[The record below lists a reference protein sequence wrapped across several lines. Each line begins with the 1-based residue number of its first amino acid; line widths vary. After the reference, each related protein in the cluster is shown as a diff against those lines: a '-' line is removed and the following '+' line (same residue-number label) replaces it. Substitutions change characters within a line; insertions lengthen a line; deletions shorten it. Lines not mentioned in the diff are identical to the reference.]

1 MDYKAI
7 IDGLVE
13 QLAAIEHERWS
24 HWQKYMHSKATKQPD
39 GSMVVPAELVARW
52 EKQMSTDYA
61 DLSDGEKTERSG
73 SGREISAPDRQG
85 IAKAAGSLRA
95 ILAQRRSGASKR
107 FSSRRAARANR

>member
-7 IDGLVE
+7 INGLVE

-61 DLSDGEKTERSG
+61 DLSDGEKQS
-73 SGREISAPDRQG
+73 DRDQVE
-85 IAKAAGSLRA
+85 KYLSL
-95 ILAQRRSGASKR
+95 IVKELQKQRDR
-107 FSSRRAARANR
+107 

>member
-24 HWQKYMHSKATKQPD
+24 HWQKYMHGKATKQPD
-39 GSMVVPAELVARW
+39 GSMVVPAELVSRW

-61 DLSDGEKTERSG
+61 DLSDGAKQSDRDQVEKYLSLIVNELQKMR
-73 SGREISAPDRQG
+73 DR
-85 IAKAAGSLRA
+85 
-95 ILAQRRSGASKR
+95 
-107 FSSRRAARANR
+107 